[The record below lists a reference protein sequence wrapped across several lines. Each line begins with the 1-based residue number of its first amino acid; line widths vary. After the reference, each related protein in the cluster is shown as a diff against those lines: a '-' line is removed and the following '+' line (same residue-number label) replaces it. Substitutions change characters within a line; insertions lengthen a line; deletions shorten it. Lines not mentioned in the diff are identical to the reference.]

1 MTKIFSADFVSDI
14 SAKAKKSIRLR
25 QHFNIHQNYQEACQR
40 LINAIELGSYIRPHR
55 HALDPREELL
65 IAVRGRMAYIEFS
78 DRGEVK
84 DVQIFGTER
93 YGVAMSIGLE
103 INPEAWHTVV
113 ALEPGSM
120 LLEVKAGPF
129 DPDKPKELAPWAP
142 EESSD
147 KASSYMAQLLA
158 FVGD

>member
-1 MTKIFSADFVSDI
+1 MTKIFSADFISDI
-14 SAKAKKSIRLR
+14 SEKANKSKRLR
-25 QHFNIHQNYQEACQR
+25 QHFNIHQNYQETCQR
-40 LINAIELGSYIRPHR
+40 LLNAIEPGSYIRPHR

-78 DRGEVK
+78 DRGEVQ
-84 DVQIFGTER
+84 DVQIFGAER
-93 YGVAMSIGLE
+93 YGVTMSIGLE
-103 INPEAWHTVV
+103 INPETWHTVV

-129 DPDKPKELAPWAP
+129 DPDMPKESAPWAP

-147 KASSYMAQLLA
+147 EVSIYMAQLLSL
-158 FVGD
+158 VSK

>member
-1 MTKIFSADFVSDI
+1 
-14 SAKAKKSIRLR
+14 
-25 QHFNIHQNYQEACQR
+25 
-40 LINAIELGSYIRPHR
+40 
-55 HALDPREELL
+55 
-65 IAVRGRMAYIEFS
+65 MAYIEFG
-78 DRGEVK
+78 DKGEIQ

-93 YGVAMSIGLE
+93 YGMALAIGLE
-103 INPEAWHTVV
+103 INPETWHTVV

-129 DPDKPKELAPWAP
+129 DPDKPKEPAPWAP

-147 KASSYMAQLLA
+147 KVSSYMAQLLA